1 MTKKNKVRKSVEQ
14 LSRSV
19 VLDMLCVLENGK
31 QCAVEVQK
39 SNDDN
44 HEKRVR
50 YNTSCITANI
60 TEPGFK
66 FANVPDVIS
75 IYITRFDIFKGKK
88 SIYNVER
95 VVQQTGEIRDNGL
108 REIYVNTKIEDG
120 TDISE
125 LMKIFKTHSAYDFDK
140 FPKTSERKKHFL
152 ENKGGKYEMCDIVEK
167 YAQEVAQKSAKEMAR
182 KLFEN
187 GVSYEM
193 VRNSTDLLTDRQ
205 LKYIYKKAIKGKYN

>member
-120 TDISE
+120 TDIS
-125 LMKIFKTHSAYDFDK
+125 
-140 FPKTSERKKHFL
+140 
-152 ENKGGKYEMCDIVEK
+152 
-167 YAQEVAQKSAKEMAR
+167 
-182 KLFEN
+182 
-187 GVSYEM
+187 
-193 VRNSTDLLTDRQ
+193 
-205 LKYIYKKAIKGKYN
+205 